1 MKRSLINITQIW
13 MTELKEIMH
22 DKGILVF
29 ILFVPLCYP
38 LLYSYVYTNEV
49 VREVPFAVIDEC
61 NSAQSR
67 EFVRK
72 MDATPDAKLVAHCNN
87 VAEGSQLLKESK
99 IYGVLRIPK
108 SFYHDIGHGEQ
119 TTVGLYCSMSSLLY
133 YKALLLAANN
143 VSLDMNRDIKVE
155 KYLHPS
161 SREDEEISRMPIEY
175 DYVSL
180 YNPQSGFA
188 AFLIPPVLMLIIQQT
203 LFLGIG
209 MSMGNQREKCLAHM
223 LPKRK
228 WYRNPFDIVTGKA
241 FFYFVLY
248 LLMAI
253 YMYTAVTRWFGLPD
267 LGDYWVFLQ
276 FIIPYIL
283 ACIFMAMVLS
293 VLVYRREDCIMLFV
307 FLSVPL
313 LFMSGISWP
322 GSEIPTFWKYVS
334 YLFPSTFGMNG
345 YLRIMGNGASIDDI
359 HREYIGLWWQVAIYA
374 ILACAMYR
382 LRLKAIVKR
391 LSSADNRRKIY
402 QDKLSTHIGL

>member
-1 MKRSLINITQIW
+1 MKKTLINIIQIW
-13 MTELKEIMH
+13 MTELKEIMR
-22 DKGILVF
+22 DKGILIF
-29 ILFVPLCYP
+29 IIFVPLCYP

-49 VREVPFAVIDEC
+49 VRDVPFAVIDDC
-61 NSAQSR
+61 NSTTSR
-67 EFVRK
+67 EFIRK
-72 MDATPDAKLVAHCNN
+72 MDATPDARFVARCND
-87 VAEGSQLLKESK
+87 VAEAQELLKESK

-108 SFYHDIGHGEQ
+108 TFNHDIWRGEQ
-119 TTVGLYCSMSSLLY
+119 TTVGLYCNMSSLLY

-155 KYLHPS
+155 KHLHPS

-209 MSMGNQREKCLAHM
+209 MSMGNQREKCLVHM

-228 WYRNPFDIVTGKA
+228 WYRRPFDIVMGKA
-241 FFYFVLY
+241 IFYFVLY

-253 YMYTAVTRWFGLPD
+253 YMYSVVTKWFGLPD
-267 LGDYWVFLQ
+267 LGDYWVFIR

-307 FLSVPL
+307 FL
-313 LFMSGISWP
+313 
-322 GSEIPTFWKYVS
+322 GST
-334 YLFPSTFGMNG
+334 
-345 YLRIMGNGASIDDI
+345 DI
-359 HREYIGLWWQVAIYA
+359 VRG
-374 ILACAMYR
+374 
-382 LRLKAIVKR
+382 
-391 LSSADNRRKIY
+391 
-402 QDKLSTHIGL
+402 